1 METTRLIK
9 KVKALKSKTGSETEL
24 ADLEAQRQLL
34 AVRKYPC
41 EAHEGWT
48 DNIALTRRPYIIE
61 AAIDE
66 PPKTSIIQA

>member
-34 AVRKYPC
+34 AVSLTYPRC
-41 EAHEGWT
+41 EVKL
-48 DNIALTRRPYIIE
+48 IM
-61 AAIDE
+61 
-66 PPKTSIIQA
+66 